1 MFPALRDVHSL
12 PNNTGAVSCLWLFK
26 FKLIKVKLSS
36 SSVALATFEVL
47 SSHIPKMTVQLW
59 DFPSPPPMEESSS
72 RSTGPEPCL
81 YPPEAQDGPTGDR
94 VASTVFH
101 YSTGTC
107 GQQGIELNQTNYP
120 TENSFAR
127 L

>member
-1 MFPALRDVHSL
+1 MRDVHSL

-59 DFPSPPPMEESSS
+59 DFLPLPLWRKVLLEALAQNHACTHQRLRMALQETEWPPQSF
-72 RSTGPEPCL
+72 TI
-81 YPPEAQDGPTGDR
+81 AQAPAANR
-94 VASTVFH
+94 
-101 YSTGTC
+101 
-107 GQQGIELNQTNYP
+107 EL
-120 TENSFAR
+120 S
-127 L
+127 